1 METTTQIK
9 SKTIQVNG
17 VPVTCH
23 SDGSITCYHAA
34 SGKPKRTFGSVHSA
48 GYRTIYLNRKQIL
61 VHIIIARAFL
71 GEQPEGYQADHING
85 VKSDNRP
92 ENLRYVNQ
100 SQNLRGARRTH
111 GNSKYRG
118 VHLHKRDNCF
128 QVNVLGKYH
137 GSFDTEEEAA
147 ERFDDV
153 AFYEHN
159 FPLEGLNFPQRI
171 LDKMAASDTDNSMM
185 DKPTD
190 NQSEN
195 IERIQTQIEMIRQE
209 SRILSY
215 RIERMMEQRKGL
227 SEEKRKLKEQLET
240 LSV

>member
-1 METTTQIK
+1 MTTTEQIK

-17 VPVTCH
+17 VPVTCY
-23 SDGSITCYHAA
+23 SDGSIACRNKTSRRPVRSFGGNDRVNGYMYRHVN
-34 SGKPKRTFGSVHSA
+34 GKRYRVHRLICSAFHGNPPKGHDV
-48 GYRTIYLNRKQIL
+48 
-61 VHIIIARAFL
+61 
-71 GEQPEGYQADHING
+71 DHVNG
-85 VKSDNRP
+85 IKHDNRP
-92 ENLRYVNQ
+92 ENLRWASR
-100 SQNLRGARRTH
+100 SQNLRGARTTH
-111 GNSKYRG
+111 GASKYRG
-118 VHLHKRDNCF
+118 VSMHANKWGAIC
-128 QVNVLGKYH
+128 LGKRC
-137 GSFDTEEEAA
+137 GSFYTELEAA

-171 LDKMAASDTDNSMM
+171 LDKMASADTDNSMM

-190 NQSEN
+190 NKSEN

-227 SEEKRKLKEQLET
+227 SEEKRKLKAQLET

>member
-1 METTTQIK
+1 ML
-9 SKTIQVNG
+9 N
-17 VPVTCH
+17 
-23 SDGSITCYHAA
+23 
-34 SGKPKRTFGSVHSA
+34 VH
-48 GYRTIYLNRKQIL
+48 T
-61 VHIIIARAFL
+61 IIARAFL
-71 GEQPEGYQADHING
+71 GERPKGYQVDHING
-85 VKSDNRP
+85 DKADNRP
-92 ENLRYVNQ
+92 ENLRYVTRQ
-100 SQNLRGARRTH
+100 QNLRGARKNYGR
-111 GNSKYRG
+111 SKYRG
-118 VHLHKRDNCF
+118 VSLNGKKWSAM
-128 QVNVLGKYH
+128 VLGDRY

-159 FPLEGLNFPQRI
+159 FSLEGLNFPQRI
-171 LDKMAASDTDNSMM
+171 LDKMASADTDNGMI
-185 DKPTD
+185 DKTPENT
-190 NQSEN
+190 SEN

>member
-1 METTTQIK
+1 MTTTQIK

-34 SGKPKRTFGSVHSA
+34 SGNPKRTFGSEHNA
-48 GYRTIYLNRKQIL
+48 GYRMRYIKHKQIL
-61 VHIIIARAFL
+61 VHKIIARAFL
-71 GEQPEGYQADHING
+71 GEKPEGHQVDHING
-85 VKSDNRP
+85 DKADNRP
-92 ENLRYVNQ
+92 ENLRYVTRK
-100 SQNLRGARRTH
+100 QNLRGARKNYGR
-111 GNSKYRG
+111 SKYRG
-118 VHLHKRDNCF
+118 VSLNGKKWSAI
-128 QVNVLGKYH
+128 VLGDRY

-171 LDKMAASDTDNSMM
+171 LDKMAEDDTDNGMI
-185 DKPTD
+185 DKTQD
-190 NQSEN
+190 NTSEN

>member
-23 SDGSITCYHAA
+23 SDGSLSTYRTN
-34 SGKPKRTFGSVHSA
+34 GDETTEVRTFGYDNGH
-48 GYRTIYLNRKQIL
+48 GYRVHKIKRKPYR
-61 VHIIIARAFL
+61 VHRLICSAFN
-71 GEQPEGYQADHING
+71 GRPQKGYDVDHING
-85 VKSDNRP
+85 DKADNRL
-92 ENLRYVNQ
+92 ENLRWASR
-100 SQNLRGARRTH
+100 SQNLRGHRKSH
-111 GNSKYRG
+111 GRSKYRG
-118 VHLHKRDNCF
+118 ASLNGKNWGAR
-128 QVNVLGKYH
+128 VLGKRY
-137 GSFDTEEEAA
+137 GSFDTELEAA

-171 LDKMAASDTDNSMM
+171 LDKMAASDTDNGMI
-185 DKPTD
+185 DKTPD
-190 NQSEN
+190 NTSEN

>member
-1 METTTQIK
+1 MTTTTEIK
-9 SKTIQVNG
+9 SKTIRFNG
-17 VPVTCH
+17 VPVTCY
-23 SDGSITCYHAA
+23 SDGSVELIDGRTGKA
-34 SGKPKRTFGSVHSA
+34 SRTFGTERGD
-48 GYRTIYLNRKQIL
+48 GYRLRYIGDRQIF
-61 VHIIIARAFL
+61 VHRVIAEAFI
-71 GEQPEGYQADHING
+71 GPPMDGCFVDHTNG
-85 VKSDNRP
+85 DPADNRP
-92 ENLRYVNQ
+92 GNLRYVTN
-100 SQNLRGARRTH
+100 SQNLRGARRVH
-111 GNSKYRG
+111 GELKYRG
-118 VHLHKRDNCF
+118 VGMNRGRF
-128 QVNVLGKYH
+128 RARVLGQH
-137 GSFDTEEEAA
+137 VGSFDTEEEAA

-171 LDKMAASDTDNSMM
+171 LDKMASADTDNSMM

-190 NQSEN
+190 NKSEN

>member
-1 METTTQIK
+1 MEIITQTY
-9 SKTIQVNG
+9 SKKIQVNG

-23 SDGSITCYHAA
+23 SDGSLTCYNAV
-34 SGKPKRTFGSVHSA
+34 SGKPKRTFGSGSRE
-48 GYRTIYLNRKQIL
+48 GYRLRYINDKQIL
-61 VHIIIARAFL
+61 VHVIIARAFL
-71 GEQPEGYQADHING
+71 GEKPEGYQVDHING
-85 VKSDNRP
+85 DKADNRP
-92 ENLRYVNQ
+92 ENLRYVTQ
-100 SQNLRGARRTH
+100 KQNLRGARKNYGR
-111 GNSKYRG
+111 SKYRG
-118 VHLHKRDNCF
+118 VSLNGKRWGAM
-128 QVNVLGKYH
+128 VLGDRY

-171 LDKMAASDTDNSMM
+171 LDKMASADTDNGMI
-185 DKPTD
+185 DKTPD
-190 NQSEN
+190 NTSEN

-227 SEEKRKLKEQLET
+227 SDEKRKLKEQLET

>member
-1 METTTQIK
+1 METITQIK
-9 SKTIQVNG
+9 SKKIQVRG

-23 SDGSITCYHAA
+23 SDGSLTCYNAVN
-34 SGKPKRTFGSVHSA
+34 GKPKRTFGSNQGK
-48 GYRTIYLNRKQIL
+48 GYRMRYINDKQIL
-61 VHIIIARAFL
+61 VHVIIARAFL
-71 GEQPEGYQADHING
+71 GEKPEGYQVDHING
-85 VKSDNRP
+85 DKADNRP
-92 ENLRYVNQ
+92 ENLRYVTHK
-100 SQNLRGARRTH
+100 QNLRGARKNYGR
-111 GNSKYRG
+111 SKYRG
-118 VHLHKRDNCF
+118 VSLNGNRWGAM
-128 QVNVLGKYH
+128 VLGDRY

-171 LDKMAASDTDNSMM
+171 LDKMASADTDNGMI
-185 DKPTD
+185 DKTPD
-190 NQSEN
+190 NTSEN

-227 SEEKRKLKEQLET
+227 SDEKRKLKEQLET

>member
-1 METTTQIK
+1 MIY
-9 SKTIQVNG
+9 ING
-17 VPVTCH
+17 
-23 SDGSITCYHAA
+23 
-34 SGKPKRTFGSVHSA
+34 
-48 GYRTIYLNRKQIL
+48 KQRL
-61 VHIIIARAFL
+61 VHVIIARAFL
-71 GEQPEGYQADHING
+71 GEQPEGYQVDHING
-85 VKSDNRP
+85 DKADNRP
-92 ENLRYVNQ
+92 ENLRWASR

-111 GNSKYRG
+111 GRSKYRG
-118 VHLHKRDNCF
+118 VSMNGKKWSAIVLHDR
-128 QVNVLGKYH
+128 Y

-171 LDKMAASDTDNSMM
+171 LDKMAASDTDNGMI
-185 DKPTD
+185 DKTPD
-190 NQSEN
+190 NTSEN

>member
-1 METTTQIK
+1 MTTTEIK

-23 SDGSITCYHAA
+23 SDGSITLIDKRTGKPRRSFGANLNGYRIRKVGEKMVLVHRLIALA
-34 SGKPKRTFGSVHSA
+34 FHGKPKDGTDV
-48 GYRTIYLNRKQIL
+48 
-61 VHIIIARAFL
+61 
-71 GEQPEGYQADHING
+71 DHING
-85 VKSDNRP
+85 NRSDNRP
-92 ENLRYVNQ
+92 ENLRWTNH
-100 SQNLRGARRTH
+100 SQNLRGARRIH
-111 GNSKYRG
+111 GEHKYRG
-118 VHLHKRDNCF
+118 VDTNRGRCRAR
-128 QVNVLGKYH
+128 VLGNH
-137 GSFDTEEEAA
+137 VGSFGTAIEAA

-171 LDKMAASDTDNSMM
+171 LDKMAEDDTDNGMI
-185 DKPTD
+185 DKTPD
-190 NQSEN
+190 NTSEN
-195 IERIQTQIEMIRQE
+195 IERIQTQIDMIRQE